1 MKKDENMVALGTLQ
15 MCYNKEIQSGEPHI
29 LGFIDK
35 SWLVLTN
42 ITVGPYNIFII
53 IRGGLLCPEEKL
65 SNNNC
70 HSRPCSCFSISI
82 Q

>member
-1 MKKDENMVALGTLQ
+1 MKNMVAPWVLYKCAITKKFSQ
-15 MCYNKEIQSGEPHI
+15 GEPHI

-53 IRGGLLCPEEKL
+53 IQGGGLLCPEEKL
-65 SNNNC
+65 SL
-70 HSRPCSCFSISI
+70 
-82 Q
+82 